1 MKSFLISNS
10 RDTWVGLRLAG
21 INGVIVRDKNNA
33 ILEFRKAIKDEE
45 VGILIL
51 NEYVADMIGE
61 ELVEF
66 KLKSK
71 TPLILEIPDRRG
83 SIRKDDAIA
92 NYIRES
98 VGIRIWGDLW

>member
-10 RDTWVGLRLAG
+10 KDTWVGLRLAG

-33 ILEFRKAIKDEE
+33 ILEFRKAIKDEKI
-45 VGILIL
+45 GILIL
-51 NEYVADMIGE
+51 NENVADMIGD
-61 ELVEF
+61 ELIEF

-83 SIRKDDAIA
+83 SIRKGDAIA

-98 VGIRIWGDLW
+98 VGIRI